1 MAAVAA
7 FFTDLMNSIFVPG
20 PTQSLIVATNA
31 SFACL
36 QLLLFILL
44 VATYSIHFLIL
55 SFLCGGLWWSINWFV
70 AELNVSHELE
80 ERKKKEEE
88 EKEEGRRAL
97 DSESD
102 TDAET
107 VIESARSGSK
117 EVELL
122 EKVGSMKDRGRMASG
137 GRGSKSEQSTEDEWE
152 KVSENENE
160 KDK

>member
-1 MAAVAA
+1 MAAVAT

-36 QLLLFILL
+36 QVVLL
-44 VATYSIHFLIL
+44 VLLIATYSIHFLIL

-70 AELNVSHELE
+70 AELGIAREAE
-80 ERKKKEEE
+80 EKKKKEEQQQ
-88 EKEEGRRAL
+88 RAL

-102 TDAET
+102 TEAET
-107 VIESARSGSK
+107 IIETTRSGSK
-117 EVELL
+117 EVEPV
-122 EKVGSMKDRGRMASG
+122 EKVGSLKDRARAVSAGQ
-137 GRGSKSEQSTEDEWE
+137 GSRSEQSTEDEWE
-152 KVSENENE
+152 KISENENE